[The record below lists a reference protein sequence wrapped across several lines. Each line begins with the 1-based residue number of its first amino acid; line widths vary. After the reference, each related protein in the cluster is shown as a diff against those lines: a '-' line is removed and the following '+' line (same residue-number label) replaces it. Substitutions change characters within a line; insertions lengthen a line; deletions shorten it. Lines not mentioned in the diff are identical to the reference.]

1 MTEIPLVTT
10 SKDLAVLAA
19 RLEAGRQL
27 YNAVLSEG
35 KITLELI
42 RNSELYQQA
51 KAIYRTNKKERYTA
65 FQKAR
70 ESYRFSDSHVFD
82 S

>member
-1 MTEIPLVTT
+1 LAAKTSSFVTEIPLITT
-10 SKDLAVLAA
+10 SKDLAILAA

-35 KITLELI
+35 KNRLQLV

-51 KAIYRTNKKERYTA
+51 RLIDKTIKKVSPQH
-65 FQKAR
+65 FKKLGKLI
-70 ESYRFSDSHVFD
+70 V
-82 S
+82 